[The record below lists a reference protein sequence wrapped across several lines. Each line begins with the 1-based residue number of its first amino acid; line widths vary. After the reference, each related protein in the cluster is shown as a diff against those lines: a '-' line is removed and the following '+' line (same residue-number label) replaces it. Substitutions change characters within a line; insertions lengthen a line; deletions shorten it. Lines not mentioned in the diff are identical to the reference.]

1 MIILL
6 IIGTEKPG
14 EAFRVAR
21 RIAVEGKEII
31 ILFIGEGARIAEDP
45 YVTESLDFARLYA
58 LADDCPKPA
67 PGVELVNYDG
77 WVRLLEYCGKTI
89 SWT

>member
-14 EAFRVAR
+14 EAFRIAR
-21 RIAVEGKEII
+21 RIAAQGKKIVL
-31 ILFIGEGARIAEDP
+31 LFIGPGAKIAEDP
-45 YVTESLDFARLYA
+45 HQTEALDFARLYA
-58 LADDCPKPA
+58 LKDDCQKPA
-67 PGVELVNYDG
+67 SGVELVDYDG
-77 WVRLLEYCGKTI
+77 WVRLLEYCSKTI